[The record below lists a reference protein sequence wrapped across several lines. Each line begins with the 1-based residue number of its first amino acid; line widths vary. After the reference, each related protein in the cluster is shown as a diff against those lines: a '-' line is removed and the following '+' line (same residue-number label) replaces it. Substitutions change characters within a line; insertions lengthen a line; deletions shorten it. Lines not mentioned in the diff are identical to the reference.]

1 LTRRSKLIVLGIGA
15 VYAAALIYLDVLR
28 FPVRADELHFWP
40 TTLALFERGF
50 PSLEQLRSYNEL
62 STPLPFLIFGSL
74 EAAFHGGIAVGRAL
88 NLAVSLAL
96 LALIAAAGRFLVA
109 ALLCAVGLLA
119 FPYFL
124 PVSTHLYTDIIATA
138 LATAGVALH
147 QSGRY
152 AFGAVAFVLAIA
164 SRQLAVAFPL
174 AIVAHEALRQ
184 WNARQFRFDWA
195 WAAPLLAALT
205 YGGWVLFFGGLAPAT
220 ALQQQSLDMGRW
232 YPNHALYFLT
242 TIGLYFVVVEA
253 VLFRSLAAL
262 RRPMWPSIA
271 LALIVAALFVAFPP
285 LQNVNTITDTMGYL
299 DRTTRMVLGD
309 GARMALYALLA
320 ALACLR
326 FPPLSLPGL
335 VLYANAG
342 LMLKAHVAW
351 DKYALPVLAVLW
363 LLRAAQ
369 EATQE
374 PRSAHAI
381 QRRSPPA

>member
-1 LTRRSKLIVLGIGA
+1 MTRRSKLIVFAIGA
-15 VYAAALIYLDVLR
+15 AYAAALLYLDLLR

-50 PSLEQLRSYNEL
+50 PSLEQLRNYNEL

-74 EAAFHGGIAVGRAL
+74 EAAFHGGIVVGRWI

-96 LALIAAAGRFLVA
+96 LALIVAAGRFSLP
-109 ALLCAVGLLA
+109 ALLCAAGLIA

-138 LATAGVALH
+138 LAVAGVALH
-147 QSGRY
+147 GSGRY
-152 AFGAVAFVLAIA
+152 GWSALAFVLAIA

-174 AIVAHEALRQ
+174 ALVAHEALRQ
-184 WNARQFRFDWA
+184 WRAGVFRFDWA
-195 WAAPLLAALT
+195 WAAPLFAALT
-205 YGGWVLFFGGLAPAT
+205 FGGWVLFFGGLAPAT
-220 ALQQQSLDMGRW
+220 ALAQQSLDMGRW

-253 VLFRSLAAL
+253 VLFRSLDGL
-262 RRPMWPSIA
+262 RKRAWASVV
-271 LALIVAALFVAFPP
+271 LALVVAVAFLAFPP
-285 LQNVNTITDTMGYL
+285 LANVNTITDTMGYL
-299 DRTTRMVLGD
+299 DRVTRLVLGD
-309 GARMALYALLA
+309 TARMMLYALFA

-326 FPPLSLPGL
+326 FRPFSLGGL

-369 EATQE
+369 EATEE
-374 PRSAHAI
+374 PRGAAQHA
-381 QRRSPPA
+381 RNSTP

>member
-1 LTRRSKLIVLGIGA
+1 MINRYGKHLIVAAIGA
-15 VYAAALIYLDVLR
+15 VYAAALVYLDVLR

-50 PSLEQLRSYNEL
+50 PSLEQLRTYNEL

-74 EAAFHGGIAVGRAL
+74 EAAFHGGIVVGRAL

-96 LALIAAAGRFLVA
+96 LALIAAAGRFSFA

-124 PVSTHLYTDIIATA
+124 PVSAHLYTDIIATA
-138 LATAGVALH
+138 LVAAGVALH
-147 QSGRY
+147 RSADGWS
-152 AFGAVAFVLAIA
+152 ALAFVLAIA

-184 WNARQFRFDWA
+184 WNTRQLRFDWA
-195 WAAPLLAALT
+195 WAAPLIAALT

-253 VLFRSLAAL
+253 ILFRSLAAL
-262 RRPMWPSIA
+262 RRPAPASVA
-271 LALIVAALFVAFPP
+271 LALIAAALFVLFPP

-299 DRTTRMVLGD
+299 DRAARLALGDTARMV
-309 GARMALYALLA
+309 LYALLA

-335 VLYANAG
+335 VLYTNAA

-363 LLRAAQ
+363 LLKAAAEPAQRARNS
-369 EATQE
+369 T
-374 PRSAHAI
+374 P
-381 QRRSPPA
+381 

>member
-1 LTRRSKLIVLGIGA
+1 MTRCSKLIVLAVGA
-15 VYAAALIYLDVLR
+15 VYAAALLYLDLLR

-74 EAAFHGGIAVGRAL
+74 ETAFHGGIVVGRAL
-88 NLAVSLAL
+88 NIAVSLAL
-96 LALIAAAGRFLVA
+96 LALIAAAGRFSAA

-138 LATAGVALH
+138 LAVAGFALH

-152 AFGAVAFVLAIA
+152 ALGAFAFVLAIA

-174 AIVAHEALRQ
+174 ALVAHEALRQ
-184 WNARQFRFDWA
+184 WRAGELRFDPA

-205 YGGWVLFFGGLAPAT
+205 FGAWVLFYGGLAPAT

-242 TIGLYFVVVEA
+242 TIGLYFVIVEA

-262 RRPMWPSIA
+262 RRPAWPNIA
-271 LALIVAALFVAFPP
+271 LAFLVAALFVAFPP
-285 LQNVNTITDTMGYL
+285 LANVNTITDTMGYL
-299 DRTTRMVLGD
+299 DRATRLVLGD
-309 GARMALYALLA
+309 TARMMLYALLA

-326 FPPLSLPGL
+326 FSPFSLGGL

-363 LLRAAQ
+363 LLRAA
-369 EATQE
+369 EE
-374 PRSAHAI
+374 PRGAAQHA
-381 QRRSPPA
+381 RNSTP